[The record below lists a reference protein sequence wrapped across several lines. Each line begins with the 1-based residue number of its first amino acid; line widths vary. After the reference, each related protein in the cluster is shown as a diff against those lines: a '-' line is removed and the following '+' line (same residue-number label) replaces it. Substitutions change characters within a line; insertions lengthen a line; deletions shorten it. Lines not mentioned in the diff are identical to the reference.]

1 MPFTGRWHFVNHRI
15 PAHYRHCFWILER
28 TAIMVWIPYPAMSK
42 VIMSS
47 LNKYHWLSHPC
58 FPFSDSTCPLDQS
71 PKSDGNPGVLDQWR
85 HVQSL
90 KCLHLAWYKP
100 SYYILLSGFILERSF
115 IHPDLY
121 WKANHQNSAMR
132 AVAKQISLYSITEA
146 RWKHEVLQNLS
157 DSTEQTHSHRPG
169 NCVEQHWLLLPFTGP
184 HRRQPSTRLE
194 SRDFTMERGSLVP

>member
-1 MPFTGRWHFVNHRI
+1 MHKKPAFASCLCLMPFTGRWHFVNHRI

-42 VIMSS
+42 ATMSS
-47 LNKYHWLSHPC
+47 LNTYHWLSHPC

-100 SYYILLSGFILERSF
+100 SYYLVSSWRGHSYIQTFIG
-115 IHPDLY
+115 
-121 WKANHQNSAMR
+121 
-132 AVAKQISLYSITEA
+132 KQIIKTVLRVQLPSKSLSTQLSNEKNPPTFHYTGCLIGILIMAYYNLHIT
-146 RWKHEVLQNLS
+146 
-157 DSTEQTHSHRPG
+157 G
-169 NCVEQHWLLLPFTGP
+169 
-184 HRRQPSTRLE
+184 
-194 SRDFTMERGSLVP
+194 